1 MSELLTFEHRFDLI
15 ESAPGEGRRTITGL
29 AVPWNVDAT
38 VSSGQTVRFLPG
50 SLPTEGRA
58 PKLIGFHDMSK
69 PLGLVTARAN
79 TAEGMTFAARVSDTT
94 AGNEALT
101 LAADGVVD
109 SVSVGVKPI
118 DYTFDGSTM
127 VVAKGDWVELSL
139 VPVGAFSDA
148 RVTTVTASENNDEGE
163 NEMREDDE
171 TPVEA
176 EEIPAPVLAQPS
188 PAAVVAAAAPRR
200 IVTAAEYIAA
210 RLEDGDEW
218 RQIKAANQVTDD
230 NTGILPEPIVGP
242 VYDGLASMRP
252 VINAIG
258 VRAMPGKIGRAHV

>member
-1 MSELLTFEHRFDLI
+1 
-15 ESAPGEGRRTITGL
+15 
-29 AVPWNVDAT
+29 
-38 VSSGQTVRFLPG
+38 
-50 SLPTEGRA
+50 
-58 PKLIGFHDMSK
+58 
-69 PLGLVTARAN
+69 
-79 TAEGMTFAARVSDTT
+79 
-94 AGNEALT
+94 
-101 LAADGVVD
+101 
-109 SVSVGVKPI
+109 
-118 DYTFDGSTM
+118 
-127 VVAKGDWVELSL
+127 
-139 VPVGAFSDA
+139 
-148 RVTTVTASENNDEGE
+148 
-163 NEMREDDE
+163 MREDDE

-258 VRAMPGKIGRAHV
+258 VRAMPGMGRTFTRPKITQHTSVGVQGSELDELSSQALVIDPVTVNKGT